1 MLLRI
6 PRPPWRC
13 FCTRTLQARKE
24 GYKTPVEREMDAM
37 EKHVQQLRRMADE
50 FRQKRSML
58 EQRSDQ
64 LKNDAAELE
73 MNAEFADAVVNTMV
87 RLMLLEVCR

>member
-1 MLLRI
+1 
-6 PRPPWRC
+6 
-13 FCTRTLQARKE
+13 
-24 GYKTPVEREMDAM
+24 MDAM